1 MKRGLRIS
9 FGIIL
14 LLLFGVYA
22 YFSITGGPTAATVV
36 PGTSDG
42 GQAPVSVT
50 EAPAPVVTDTAPIA
64 AVETPEPTVEPTL
77 DPNSPAGRAAALG
90 LPTPP
95 DIDVTSWEFTLV
107 NGDHS
112 IGEYAPEQLAYLDQT
127 LTYTDVQTTPS
138 DRIAVDARIADALV
152 AFGLGCKD
160 AGLPVYLSSGY
171 RSYKD
176 QQANFIRVCNN
187 NGVSDGKDS
196 NGHYITMPAGC
207 SEHQLALCCD
217 ITDIYRPIKNAEIEK
232 TETFQWLK
240 EHCAAFGFVV
250 RFPSGKEDVTN
261 VMYEPF
267 HFRYVG
273 TEAANYMMQN
283 GLVLEEFLALY
294 GVE

>member
-9 FGIIL
+9 FGLVL

-22 YFSITGGPTAATVV
+22 YFSITGGPTAAPSAPDTTGGNQTAV
-36 PGTSDG
+36 PATN
-42 GQAPVSVT
+42 
-50 EAPAPVVTDTAPIA
+50 APVVSDAAPVVPVA
-64 AVETPEPTVEPTL
+64 TPEPTPEPTL

-95 DIDVTSWEFTLV
+95 DIDVNSWEFTLV

-112 IGEYAPEQLAYLDQT
+112 IGEYEPEQLAYLDQT
-127 LTYTDVQTTPS
+127 LTYTDIQYTPS
-138 DRIAVDARIADALV
+138 DRIAVDARVADALV

-171 RSYKD
+171 RSYSA

-283 GLVLEEFLALY
+283 DLVLEEFLALY

>member
-1 MKRGLRIS
+1 MKRTLRTVFGLV
-9 FGIIL
+9 L
-14 LLLFGVYA
+14 LILFGAYA
-22 YFSITGGPTAATVV
+22 YFSIIGGPTAAQLT
-36 PGTSDG
+36 PGNPDG
-42 GQAPVSVT
+42 GQATVPAPVET
-50 EAPAPVVTDTAPIA
+50 APVVTETPIVA
-64 AVETPEPTVEPTL
+64 AVVTPEPTI

-90 LPTPP
+90 LPAPP
-95 DIDVTSWEFTLV
+95 EIDVNSWEFTLV

-112 IGEYAPEQLAYLDQT
+112 IGEYAPENLAYLDQT
-127 LTYTDVQTTPS
+127 LTYTDVQTAPS
-138 DRIAVDARIADALV
+138 DRLAVDARIADALV

-171 RSYKD
+171 RSYSD

-187 NGVSDGKDS
+187 NGVSDGKDA

-240 EHCAAFGFVV
+240 EHCAAFGFIV
-250 RFPSGKEDVTN
+250 RFPAGKEDITN

-273 TEAANYMMQN
+273 SEAANYIMQN